1 MNYISEIY
9 KHFLLSDGVSTDSRE
24 DINNKL
30 FFALSGENF
39 NGNKF
44 AIDAQKKGALI
55 CIIDDSSY
63 TTDNSVLVPDVL
75 TALQELAQHHRKHNK
90 ATVLAIT
97 GTNGKT
103 TSKELISNVLGSYTE
118 IISTSGNLNNH
129 IGVPLT
135 LLKIKP
141 STKIAIIEMG
151 ANHIGEIGIL
161 CKIAHPNVGII
172 TNIGKAHLEGFGSLE
187 GVIATKTELYTY
199 LKNNNGEII
208 VNGDDKLLIKLS
220 ENIPQTTYG
229 KNNANLIGEI
239 IEYNPMLKIAW
250 GNNNLTNEC
259 SSQLY
264 GKYNF
269 SNIMAAIAT
278 GLYFG
283 VPVDKINKA
292 ISTYSPENNRSQKI
306 KTKNNTILLDAY
318 NANPTSM
325 SGAIT
330 SFTEYNFKSPYLILG
345 DMFEL
350 GDYSNSE
357 HQVIVDLLIKEKVK
371 NVILIGND
379 FSKTKNHNF
388 KTFATT
394 KDVMKYLS
402 VNKIKKAN
410 ILVKGS
416 RGMKLEDLLEML

>member
-9 KHFLLSDGVSTDSRE
+9 RYFLLSDGVSTDSR
-24 DINNKL
+24 DDVNNKL

-44 AIDAQKKGALI
+44 ANEAQKKGALI

-63 TTDNSVLVPDVL
+63 STNNSIVVPDVL
-75 TALQELAQHHRKHNK
+75 TTLQKLALHHRKQNTT
-90 ATVLAIT
+90 TVLAIT

-103 TSKELISNVLGSYTE
+103 TTKELISRVLGSYTN
-118 IISTSGNLNNH
+118 IISTKGNFNNH

-135 LLKIKP
+135 LLTIKP
-141 STKIAIIEMG
+141 TTKIAVIEMG
-151 ANHIGEIGIL
+151 ANHVGEINKL
-161 CKIAHPNVGII
+161 CEIARPNVGII
-172 TNIGKAHLEGFGSLE
+172 TNIGKAHLEGFGSLD
-187 GVIATKTELYTY
+187 GVIAAKNELYTY
-199 LKNNNGEII
+199 LKNNKGQII
-208 VNGDDKLLIKLS
+208 VNGDDELLIKLS
-220 ENIPQTTYG
+220 ENIPKTTYG
-229 KNNANLIGEI
+229 RSNANVIGKI

-250 GNNNLTNEC
+250 GNSILTTEC
-259 SSQLY
+259 NSQLY

-269 SNIMAAIAT
+269 SNIMAAITT
-278 GLYFG
+278 GQYFG
-283 VPVDKINKA
+283 VPVDKIDKA

-306 KTKNNTILLDAY
+306 NTKNNTILLDAY

-330 SFTEYNFKSPYLILG
+330 SFTDYNFENPYLILG

-350 GDYSNSE
+350 GNYSASE
-357 HQVIVDLLIKEKVK
+357 HQVIVDLLINEKAI
-371 NVILIGND
+371 NVILIGID
-379 FSKTKNHNF
+379 FSKTINHSF
-388 KTFATT
+388 KTFTTT
-394 KDVMKYLS
+394 KDAVHYLS

-410 ILVKGS
+410 VLVKGS